1 MKNRKNKAASG
12 FSLIELLIA
21 MTIMLVVL
29 GLAGNLFS
37 KSLGT
42 RQRESSR
49 TDALTAAQA
58 ALNVMSRE
66 IANSGYGLKD
76 QDGQHSN
83 GIVLGADSGNKKL
96 HFLSNVKNDDIVI
109 NAPGENVTY
118 FFEPVT
124 KSILRYDAHAKGIN
138 QAETSIVINRISD
151 VEFQYFDYTNST
163 TTPQPAAATAPTAST
178 ARVRVKITVALEDVQ
193 GQMSSQKVVLVSDV
207 ALRNSKYMLQQY

>member
-83 GIVLGADSGNKKL
+83 GLVLGSDSNSEKL
-96 HFLSNVKNDDIVI
+96 HFLTNTKNNDLLIS
-109 NAPGENVTY
+109 APGENITY
-118 FFEPVT
+118 FFEPNT
-124 KSILRYDAHAKGIN
+124 KSILRYDANAKDVN
-138 QAETSIVINRISD
+138 QPETSIIINRISK

-163 TTPQPAAATAPTAST
+163 TTPQPAATTAPTANT
-178 ARVRVKITVALEDVQ
+178 ARIRVKITVTLEDVQ
-193 GQMSSQKVVLVSDV
+193 GQMSKQSVVLVSDV